1 MHMTSSLD
9 LAGVPVAALESD
21 YKRTNKGDETFRYIA
36 GRVGC

>member
-21 YKRTNKGDETFRYIA
+21 YKRANKGDETFRNIA
-36 GRVGC
+36 AEMR